1 MSTIEG
7 CLSKKPRT
15 SLNLTIRHYDHAAR
29 GSQLEPG
36 QECGRVMLEKISDHV
51 LAGVLR
57 VCITSSSRGK
67 TDEGKRC
74 HNICDDIDNRANLPD
89 SIHHKLPQVYS
100 SETKLFM

>member
-1 MSTIEG
+1 MWESDARKNIRSCARRG
-7 CLSKKPRT
+7 LK
-15 SLNLTIRHYDHAAR
+15 SL
-29 GSQLEPG
+29 
-36 QECGRVMLEKISDHV
+36 
-51 LAGVLR
+51 
-57 VCITSSSRGK
+57 CITSSSRGK